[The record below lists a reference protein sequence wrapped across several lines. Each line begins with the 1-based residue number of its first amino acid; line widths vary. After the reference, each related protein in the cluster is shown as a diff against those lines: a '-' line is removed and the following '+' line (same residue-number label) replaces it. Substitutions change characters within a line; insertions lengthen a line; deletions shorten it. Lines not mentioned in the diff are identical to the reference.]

1 MNESLRILTQKI
13 PKRPTIPP
21 VADRIIQLV
30 NNKAAFID
38 AIVHTIETDAAISA
52 KVIGFSNAAFYRLG
66 GPVTTIQDA
75 VMKVGFDNV
84 KNIALGISLLTI
96 FRPKNGE
103 SGEYPNICRH
113 CMAVGVIAKDIVDHL
128 DRRNHEDVFTTGLLH
143 DLGLMVMNVF
153 FPDIFDRVINRFS
166 TGLTF
171 ADAEKEVCGFTHGD
185 VGAWLADK
193 WNLPDSIYE
202 VIRHHHAPKLTGRRP
217 EIEAIVHLAD
227 ILAIRGGF
235 SPISMKGFEGPL
247 DAAAMKLLHLTEKK
261 ISDIESRVEEIV
273 DPVKAMLL

>member
-13 PKRPTIPP
+13 PKLPTIPP

-38 AIVHTIETDAAISA
+38 AIVNTIETDAAISA
-52 KVIGFSNAAFYRLG
+52 KVISFSNAAFYRLG

-84 KNIALGISLLTI
+84 KSIALGISLLTI
-96 FRPKNGE
+96 FKPKNGE
-103 SGEYPNICRH
+103 AGEYPNICRH
-113 CMAVGVIAKDIVDHL
+113 CMAVGLIAKDITDHL
-128 DRRNHEDVFTTGLLH
+128 NWRNHDDVFTTGLLH

-153 FPDIFDRVINRFS
+153 FPDIFDRIVKRFS

-171 ADAEKEVCGFTHGD
+171 VESEKEVCGFTHGD

-202 VIRHHHAPKLTGRRP
+202 VIRHHHSPSLAGPKP
-217 EIEAIVHLAD
+217 EVEAIVHLAD
-227 ILAIRGGF
+227 ILAAQKGF
-235 SPISMKGFEGPL
+235 SPISLKGYEGPR
-247 DAAAMKLLHLTEKK
+247 DAAALKILHMDEQK
-261 ISDIESRVEEIV
+261 ISEIEARIEEIV
-273 DPVKAMLL
+273 EPVKAMLI